1 VDLTTQDTKIRLYA
15 GLYLRTPKQ
24 TRFWGWSSKG
34 WSGKGWWSKGWA
46 SNKWASWGWGSL
58 RAVEVERP
66 WAGLAEWLRLAHAR
80 LDGNSVQLPAQPNTQ
95 IEGSLTPGALEHDA
109 QERSR

>member
-1 VDLTTQDTKIRLYA
+1 
-15 GLYLRTPKQ
+15 
-24 TRFWGWSSKG
+24 
-34 WSGKGWWSKGWA
+34 
-46 SNKWASWGWGSL
+46 
-58 RAVEVERP
+58 VERP

>member
-1 VDLTTQDTKIRLYA
+1 MDLTTQDMKIRLYA

-34 WSGKGWWSKGWA
+34 WSGK
-46 SNKWASWGWGSL
+46 KWGRWGSL
-58 RAVEVERP
+58 RTVEVERP

-80 LDGNSVQLPAQPNTQ
+80 LDGNSVQLPVQPNTQ
-95 IEGSLTPGALEHDA
+95 IEASLTPGALEHDA
-109 QERSR
+109 QERTR